1 MFRQVASTQLVF
13 ADSVEWWPRHCAFS
27 AVLLQQTTLFDRMFH
42 MPHTGSNVYIV
53 MHAVNNEILHVQPLI
68 ELFNAKTEHYCL
80 NNNLIVNYFLVT
92 LTHQNMH
99 QVPS

>member
-1 MFRQVASTQLVF
+1 MLNVPLFHFHCIAA
-13 ADSVEWWPRHCAFS
+13 ADHFVPHATYW
-27 AVLLQQTTLFDRMFH
+27 QQC
-42 MPHTGSNVYIV
+42 VYIV

-92 LTHQNMH
+92 PTHQKIH
-99 QVPS
+99 QVQS